1 MRKALYI
8 LILVFIGFKLVAQNE
23 VPKPTIQ
30 VTGYINNGKVLLR
43 WAPDNHIS
51 WQRAN
56 KAGYSLYRKTV
67 IRNGKVIDNP
77 DSILIGKFLPA
88 QLDSWETYADS
99 STFAVAAEAI
109 YGSGMEMTVTSQS
122 SFFEKIT
129 IAREQQNRFSIG
141 LLCADQSF
149 TVARM
154 MGLGAIDST
163 VKTNEAYLYRVQA
176 NYTDTLGLSEVG
188 YVLVDFSFGNLLPRP
203 FGVTHQVNGSVV
215 TVTMPY
221 EPFRGIYTN
230 FELERSA
237 DGKNFIT
244 VLGKDYYSMTTAEE
258 DVQSYIANDSV
269 KLQASTYYYR
279 LKGRTPFDTYG
290 PYSDTVEVKVMPSID
305 VTPWIT
311 DIKDID
317 DKIAITWAMDSID
330 NQNLKGFMVYESV
343 NQDGT
348 FKPVFENLIDKNTNY
363 SYSQKPADYSYY
375 RVAAIDQFS
384 RPYFSSSRLF
394 QAKDSIPPLPPVGL
408 KGQFDTTG
416 VVTLKWNYGKEADLL
431 GYQLLYSANKTDEYT
446 LVTEN
451 FIYDSTYIAKFPLNL
466 LSSNLYF
473 KAVALDTRYNTSKPS
488 EPIMLVK
495 PDTIPPSAPMLTLIT
510 DSLGNITASIAPSN
524 STDVAKHILYFE
536 EEGKAPREL
545 FSGAVMVDT
554 SLVLNSDLGKG
565 GLYCVAVDFT
575 GRMGISSKI
584 PFNCAKSTT
593 TESFKVSYR
602 VNIDERRIEFYWD
615 SSEIDG
621 DIMIY
626 RKKEGNSFILVS
638 SIKAIDGVFM
648 DNQVELN
655 TFYTFK
661 LVFSAVNGKYYSTT
675 KTIDYK

>member
-1 MRKALYI
+1 MRKAIYI
-8 LILVFIGFKLVAQNE
+8 LILVFIGFNLVAQNE

-30 VTGYINNGKVLLR
+30 VTGYIHNGKVLLR

-77 DSILIGKFLPA
+77 DSMLIGRFQPVPLN
-88 QLDSWETYADS
+88 SWETYADS

-154 MGLGAIDST
+154 MGLGTSDST
-163 VKTNEAYLYRVQA
+163 VKTNEAYLYMVQS
-176 NYTDTLGLSEVG
+176 NYTDTSGVSEVG
-188 YVLVDFSFGNLLPRP
+188 YVLIDFSFGNLLPRP

-237 DGKNFIT
+237 DGKNFTT
-244 VLGKDYYSMTTAEE
+244 VIGKDYYSMTTAE
-258 DVQSYIANDSV
+258 DDLQSYIANDSV
-269 KLQASTYYYR
+269 KLEASTYYYR

-290 PYSDTVEVKVMPSID
+290 PYSDTIEVKVMPSID
-305 VTPWIT
+305 ATPWIT

-317 DKIAITWAMDSID
+317 DKIAISWEMDSID
-330 NQNLKGFMVYESV
+330 NQKLKGFMVYKST
-343 NQDGT
+343 NQDGP
-348 FKPVFENLIDKNTNY
+348 FNPIYNDFIDKNTKL
-363 SYSQKPADYSYY
+363 SYSIKPADYSYY
-375 RVAAIDQFS
+375 RVAAIDQFN

-394 QAKDSIPPLPPVGL
+394 QTKDSIPPLPPVGL
-408 KGQFDTTG
+408 KGEFDTTG
-416 VVTLKWNYGKEADLL
+416 VVKLNWNYGKEDDLL
-431 GYQLLYSANKTDEYT
+431 GYQLLYSATKTDEYT
-446 LVTEN
+446 LITEN
-451 FIYDSTYIAKFPLNL
+451 FIYDSTYTAQFPLNL

-473 KAVALDTRYNTSKPS
+473 KAVALDTRYNHSKPS
-488 EPIMLVK
+488 EPILLVK
-495 PDTIPPSAPMLTLIT
+495 PDTIPPSAPMLTLVT
-510 DSLGNITASIAPSN
+510 DSLGNITASLAPSS

-536 EEGKAPREL
+536 EEGKSPSEL
-545 FSGAVMVDT
+545 FNGKIMADT
-554 SLVLNSDLGKG
+554 SIAISSNIGKG
-565 GLYCVAVDFT
+565 NLYCVAVDIT
-575 GRMGISSKI
+575 GRKGISSRI
-584 PFNCAKSTT
+584 SINSAKSSAS
-593 TESFKVSYR
+593 ESFKINYK
-602 VNIDERRIEFYWD
+602 VNIDEGRIEFYWD
-615 SSEIDG
+615 GSEIDG
-621 DIMIY
+621 DLLIY
-626 RKKEGNSFILVS
+626 RKKEGNVFLLIA
-638 SIKAIDGVFM
+638 SIKAQDSVFM
-648 DNQVELN
+648 DNQLELN

-661 LVFSAVNGKYYSTT
+661 LVYSLADGRHYSIT

>member
-1 MRKALYI
+1 MKG
-8 LILVFIGFKLVAQNE
+8 ILVAFLLVLNVSVFGQNSPKNNLHITGFID
-23 VPKPTIQ
+23 
-30 VTGYINNGKVLLR
+30 NGKVLLR

-56 KAGYSLYRKTV
+56 RAGYSLYRKTV
-67 IRNGKVIDNP
+67 IRNGKVIDNA
-77 DSILIGKFLPA
+77 DSILIGRFQPIP
-88 QLDSWETYADS
+88 LDGWENYADS

-122 SFFEKIT
+122 SFFEKVS

-163 VKTNEAYLYRVQA
+163 VKTNEAYLYRVQC
-176 NYTDTLGLSEVG
+176 NYTDTLGVSEVG
-188 YVLVDFSFGNLLPRP
+188 YVLVDFAFGNLLPRP
-203 FGVTHQVNGSVV
+203 FGFTHQVNGSVI

-237 DGKNFIT
+237 DGKNFTT
-244 VLGKDYYSMTTAEE
+244 VMGKDYYSMTTVEE

-290 PYSDTVEVKVMPSID
+290 SYSDTMEVKTMPSID
-305 VTPWIT
+305 ATPWIT
-311 DIKDID
+311 DIKDVD
-317 DKIAITWAMDSID
+317 DKIAISWAMDSID
-330 NQNLKGFMVYESV
+330 NQNLKGFMVYESA
-343 NQDGT
+343 NQDGP
-348 FKPVFENLIDKNTNY
+348 FKPIFEQLVDKNTNF

-416 VVTLKWNYGKEADLL
+416 VVTLKWSHGKEADLL
-431 GYQLLYSANKTDEYT
+431 GYQLLYSATKTDEYT

-451 FIYDSTYIAKFPLNL
+451 FIYDSTYTAKFPLNL

-473 KAVALDTRYNTSKPS
+473 KAVALDTRYNTSTPS

-495 PDTIPPSAPMLTLIT
+495 PDTIPPSAPMLTLAT
-510 DSLGNITASIAPSN
+510 DSLGNTMARVAPSSSN
-524 STDVAKHILYFE
+524 DVAKHILYFE
-536 EEGKAPREL
+536 EEGKTQKEL
-545 FSGAVMVDT
+545 FSGRVLADT
-554 SLVLNSDLGKG
+554 SIAINSDIRKG
-565 GLYCVAVDFT
+565 NLYCVAVDFT
-575 GRMGISSKI
+575 GRRGISSKI
-584 PFNCAKSTT
+584 PFNRAKSTT
-593 TESFKVSYR
+593 AESFKVNYK
-602 VNIDERRIEFYWD
+602 VNIDEGRVDLYWD
-615 SSEIDG
+615 AKGVDG
-621 DIMIY
+621 TVMIY
-626 RKKEGNSFILVS
+626 RKTRETQYRLVGTVSALENSYFDIFLT
-638 SIKAIDGVFM
+638 IG
-648 DNQVELN
+648 
-655 TFYTFK
+655 T
-661 LVFSAVNGKYYSTT
+661 KYYYKLIFSS
-675 KTIDYK
+675 KDKLIDSLIELTYL